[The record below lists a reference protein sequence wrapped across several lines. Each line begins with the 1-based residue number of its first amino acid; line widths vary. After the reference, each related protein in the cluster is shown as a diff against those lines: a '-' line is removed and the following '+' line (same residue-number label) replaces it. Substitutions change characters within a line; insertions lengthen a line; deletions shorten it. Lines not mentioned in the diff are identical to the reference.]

1 MCAVTQNESDNY
13 PAEQINRVIVSALYN
28 EIGLVGYQKKIIFSG
43 GYYHKKTYDSNKLIL
58 SDEKYS
64 RDDVLI
70 NGKNYLNKKIAQY
83 IETDID
89 SAGTRHIIIMDSNY
103 KTVSHKKFDKF
114 GRFVGG
120 GVYENGILIGSKEI
134 KYTVNGVYETV
145 MDANYKVLLTK
156 KIDPKKYIETKSSNI
171 KETVLETRVI
181 SHAKNGAVYETVY
194 DGNNHV
200 ISVPKLIQEYKKRA
214 PVQTTNPE
222 LEIQNNTNKNPDKQ
236 NMQFSKIAWLFNKLW
251 QKKH

>member
-1 MCAVTQNESDNY
+1 MTQNESDNY
-13 PAEQINRVIVSALYN
+13 PAEQINKVIVSALYN

-43 GYYHKKTYDSNKLIL
+43 GYHHKKTYDSNKLIL

-222 LEIQNNTNKNPDKQ
+222 PEIQNNTNKNPDKQ

-251 QKKH
+251 HKMH

>member
-1 MCAVTQNESDNY
+1 MTQNESDNY
-13 PAEQINRVIVSALYN
+13 PAEQINKVIVSALYN

-145 MDANYKVLLTK
+145 MDANYKVLLNK
-156 KIDPKKYIETKSSNI
+156 KIDPNKYIETKSPNMT
-171 KETVLETRVI
+171 EVVLEIHVI
-181 SHAKNGAVYETVY
+181 SRTTNGAIYETVY
-194 DGNNHV
+194 NGNNHI
-200 ISVPKLIQEYKKRA
+200 ISAPKLIQEQKKR
-214 PVQTTNPE
+214 PP
-222 LEIQNNTNKNPDKQ
+222 IQSDRPDPKIKSNINTKTVKQ
-236 NMQFSKIAWLFNKLW
+236 NTQSSKIAWLFSKLW